1 MTFAV
6 IRTGGKQ
13 YRVTPNS
20 VLKVEKLEAEAGAT
34 VTFHDVLAVGS
45 DAGLT
50 LGAPTVPGASVSAT
64 VLEQA
69 RFDAWLKKLE
79 AAELIAFDT
88 ETTSLDPQQA
98 QVVGVSFAVEAGEAA
113 YVPLAHSYMGV
124 PAQLDR
130 DAVLRALRQ
139 PVEVAGLVLRTSASI
154 GVTEAGGLGLSE
166 ALTRADAALYSAKAA
181 GRDTAMTYPAVAEGP
196 AVAVGPVAVA
206 GPSPAAG
213 RPREP
218 LER

>member
-69 RFDAWLKKLE
+69 RGDKIIVFKKKRRQNYRRKRGHRQHL
-79 AAELIAFDT
+79 T
-88 ETTSLDPQQA
+88 
-98 QVVGVSFAVEAGEAA
+98 
-113 YVPLAHSYMGV
+113 
-124 PAQLDR
+124 
-130 DAVLRALRQ
+130 VLR
-139 PVEVAGLVLRTSASI
+139 I
-154 GVTEAGGLGLSE
+154 GDIA
-166 ALTRADAALYSAKAA
+166 
-181 GRDTAMTYPAVAEGP
+181 TA
-196 AVAVGPVAVA
+196 
-206 GPSPAAG
+206 
-213 RPREP
+213 
-218 LER
+218 